1 MLTYSP
7 ADLARATAE
16 GEFNHALH
24 VAILI
29 LAVLRGKLTLGA
41 TAGK

>member
-24 VAILI
+24 VAILM
-29 LAVLRGKLTLGA
+29 LAVLRGKLTLPA
-41 TAGK
+41 QPSR